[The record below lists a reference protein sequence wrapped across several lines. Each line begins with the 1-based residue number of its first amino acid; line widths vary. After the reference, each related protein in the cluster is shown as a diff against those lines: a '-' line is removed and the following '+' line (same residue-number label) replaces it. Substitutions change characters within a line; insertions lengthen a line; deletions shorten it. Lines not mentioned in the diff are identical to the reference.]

1 MNHETIDQP
10 PSVLED
16 EPGALSEDAARP
28 LDEPLLRAGRSALL
42 QTPPELSGFAAVLR
56 QRDFRLLWGAQ
67 LASQLADKFLMFT
80 LLIVVYE
87 LSRHGTLESLLMIAY
102 TLPSVV
108 LSAPAG
114 VFVDRADKRRLML
127 ATNLGRGALILL
139 IPAAQA
145 VPGLRAQAWP
155 LLLITLAF
163 SSIGQVFA
171 PAEAASIPMLVRPR
185 QIMSATSLF
194 MTTLIVTLV
203 VGVPSA
209 TLAIRIFGTT
219 APFYIAAG
227 LFAVAAI
234 CVAALRTPLTA
245 AAAGR
250 FDERHLARELREG
263 LALLGGN
270 PALRVALAQLTVALV
285 VVFTVF
291 ALGPVYMATILHR
304 PSADTYLVLIPA
316 TVGLVGAALVLGQSR
331 RRISRARTLVTAT
344 VVGGLTLV
352 GIGLVPGGLQDSHHE
367 GLLVPAAVVLS
378 ATFGCAL
385 GGLLIPAFTVLQERT
400 TAASRGRIFGGIFTV
415 INAAVAAPLLLAGGL
430 ADAFGVD
437 RVIAGLGVVLGLC
450 GLVAATVLRS
460 QVRILDEPL

>member
-1 MNHETIDQP
+1 M
-10 PSVLED
+10 
-16 EPGALSEDAARP
+16 
-28 LDEPLLRAGRSALL
+28 RAGRPALV
-42 QTPPELSGFAAVLR
+42 QRAPEASGFSAVLGR
-56 QRDFRLLWGAQ
+56 RDFRLLWAAQ

-80 LLIVVYE
+80 LLLVVYD
-87 LSRHGTLESLLMIAY
+87 LSRHSTLQSLLMLAY
-102 TLPSVV
+102 TFPSVV

-114 VFVDRADKRRLML
+114 VFVDRADKRKLML
-127 ATNLGRGALILL
+127 ATNVLRAALILL

-145 VPGLRAQAWP
+145 VPALRGQAWP

-163 SSIGQVFA
+163 SSVGQLFA

-194 MTTLIVTLV
+194 MTTLVVTLV

-209 TLAIRIFGTT
+209 TLAFRLLGSM
-219 APFYIAAG
+219 APFYIAAL
-227 LFAVAAI
+227 LFVIAAV

-250 FDERHLARELREG
+250 TEERHLARELREG
-263 LALLGGN
+263 IALLGGN
-270 PALRVALAQLTVALV
+270 PALRVALAQLTVALA

-291 ALGPVYMATILHR
+291 ALGPAYMATILHR

-316 TVGLVGAALVLGQSR
+316 TVGLVGAAVVLGQSS
-331 RRISRARTLVTAT
+331 RRIPRARTLVTAT
-344 VVGGLTLV
+344 LIGGVTLV
-352 GIGLVPGGLQDSHHE
+352 GIGLVPGGLQDTHHQN
-367 GLLVPAAVVLS
+367 LLVPAALVLS
-378 ATFGCAL
+378 TAFGCAL

-437 RVIAGLGVVLGLC
+437 RVIAGLGAVLGVC
-450 GLVAATVLRS
+450 GLAACTVLRKQIS
-460 QVRILDEPL
+460 VLDEPQTRVR

>member
-1 MNHETIDQP
+1 MGQETVENP
-10 PSVLED
+10 PSPLELA
-16 EPGALSEDAARP
+16 EPSGLEVAEV
-28 LDEPLLRAGRSALL
+28 RAGRPALL
-42 QTPPELSGFAAVLR
+42 QNVPEASGFAAVLR
-56 QRDFRLLWGAQ
+56 QRDFRLLWAAQ

-80 LLIVVYE
+80 LLVVVYE
-87 LSRHGTLESLLMIAY
+87 LSRHGTLESLLMVAY

-114 VFVDRADKRRLML
+114 VFVDRADKRKLML
-127 ATNLGRGALILL
+127 ATNLLRGLLILL

-145 VPGLRAQAWP
+145 VPLLRAQAWP

-163 SSIGQVFA
+163 SAVGQVFA

-194 MTTLIVTLV
+194 MTTLIITLV
-203 VGVPSA
+203 VGVPSS
-209 TLAIRIFGTT
+209 TLAIRAFGTT

-227 LFAVAAI
+227 LFLLAAV
-234 CVAALRTPLTA
+234 CVGALRTPLTA

-250 FDERHLARELREG
+250 SGERHLTSELREG

-270 PALRVALAQLTVALV
+270 AALRVALAQLTVALV

-316 TVGLVGAALVLGQSR
+316 TVGLVAAALVLGQST
-331 RRISRARTLVTAT
+331 RRISRARALVAAT

-352 GIGLVPGGLQDSHHE
+352 GIGLVPGGLQDAHRE
-367 GLLVPAAVVLS
+367 NLLVPAAVLLS
-378 ATFGCAL
+378 AAFGAAL

-400 TAASRGRIFGGIFTV
+400 SAASRGRIFGGIFTV
-415 INAAVAAPLLLAGGL
+415 INASVAAPLLLAGGL

-437 RVIAGLGVVLGLC
+437 RVIAGLGIALGLC
-450 GLVAATVLRS
+450 GLLAATAFRS
-460 QVRILDEPL
+460 QVRVLDEPL